1 MKKLIKLIFILLV
14 LFLLGYFIYTNYI
27 NTIPKLNVEEEKAK
41 VTDYHV
47 YGNHLNIAGELEITD
62 KNYKDIKIILYNGK
76 EKTYDITTSI
86 EDTKIIFNTSEYL
99 NEGIYLDNIEKGKY
113 YMFIKVTY
121 ENDDDTAKNKEI
133 NKYYILNNGTS
144 YKDLTYY
151 TLSKYNK
158 KIIINTDNDY
168 STIGLT
174 IKENKDDNIYDITID
189 PGHGGMDS
197 GAVVDK
203 KEEKDYTM
211 AISTKIKNNLE
222 KNGIKVKMTHTENQL
237 TKNDYFDEY
246 NKNGR
251 AVIPNEVK
259 SKYTFSIHINQN
271 NSSKASGIE
280 VYTPDNINYE
290 FAKSLADNLSKN
302 TSFNYSNAKK
312 YKMYN
317 GVYTHT
323 FSQNEISNSL
333 EGYKKKDYKPYN
345 ITKTSN
351 YLYII
356 RETGGYM
363 TGAYVD
369 NSNPEKVGTNPY
381 YNSNIG
387 NESYLL
393 ELGYLSNKNDQS
405 ILDKEEDKIAEVI
418 ANTIIEELS
427 KQ

>member
-27 NTIPKLNVEEEKAK
+27 NAIPKLNVEEEKAK

-99 NEGIYLDNIEKGKY
+99 NEGIYLDNLEKGKY

-197 GAVVDK
+197 GTVVDK

-222 KNGIKVKMTHTENQL
+222 KMVLK
-237 TKNDYFDEY
+237 
-246 NKNGR
+246 
-251 AVIPNEVK
+251 
-259 SKYTFSIHINQN
+259 
-271 NSSKASGIE
+271 
-280 VYTPDNINYE
+280 
-290 FAKSLADNLSKN
+290 
-302 TSFNYSNAKK
+302 
-312 YKMYN
+312 
-317 GVYTHT
+317 
-323 FSQNEISNSL
+323 
-333 EGYKKKDYKPYN
+333 
-345 ITKTSN
+345 
-351 YLYII
+351 
-356 RETGGYM
+356 
-363 TGAYVD
+363 
-369 NSNPEKVGTNPY
+369 
-381 YNSNIG
+381 
-387 NESYLL
+387 
-393 ELGYLSNKNDQS
+393 
-405 ILDKEEDKIAEVI
+405 
-418 ANTIIEELS
+418 
-427 KQ
+427 